1 MEAANRASAPAALVA
16 GALMYAGWQALRRAR
31 EADIYGQVAL
41 VTGGSRGL
49 GLLIAHELLEAGCQV
64 AVCARDVTELEAA
77 RVAGEADWTAPEP
90 RAVIDQAL
98 AAS

>member
-1 MEAANRASAPAALVA
+1 
-16 GALMYAGWQALRRAR
+16 MYAGWQALRRAR

-49 GLLIAHELLEAGCQV
+49 GLLIAHELLEAGRQV

-77 RVAGEADWTAPEP
+77 REQLERSGGQVMSIACDVSDPVGTWSSRSRRSSGPS
-90 RAVIDQAL
+90 L
-98 AAS
+98 CW